1 MQDRVSPMTAL
12 YQQLLGPAW
21 GELSPAVQRL
31 HAEQEVARGTFRVQR
46 GVWWL
51 ARALGALMRMPAAA
65 EAVAVT
71 LRIERRGM
79 RENWRRVFGAHPL
92 ASRQWA
98 QRGVLVEALGPVQCR
113 FRLVSTGGAL
123 GFEQVGAAF
132 GIGWLAFP
140 LPRFLAPQ
148 VHGRA
153 SVDEGTGEGHDTVH
167 VVVTIS
173 APGLGL
179 IVGYDG
185 HIPC

>member
-1 MQDRVSPMTAL
+1 MTAL

-21 GELSPAVQRL
+21 RELSPAVQRL
-31 HAEQEVARGTFRVQR
+31 HTEQVVARGTFFGRR
-46 GVWWL
+46 GGSRL
-51 ARALGALMRMPAAA
+51 ARALGALLRMPAAA

-71 LRIERRGM
+71 LRIERAGL
-79 RENWRRVFGAHPL
+79 REDWRRVFGEHPL
-92 ASRQWA
+92 ASRQWER
-98 QRGVLVEALGPVQCR
+98 RGFLVEALGPIQCR

-132 GIGWLAFP
+132 GIGWLAVP
-140 LPRFLAPQ
+140 LPRFLAPR

-153 SVDEGTGEGHDTVH
+153 SVDSDGDGARTVH

>member
-1 MQDRVSPMTAL
+1 MTAL

-21 GELSPAVQRL
+21 RELSPAVQRL
-31 HAEQEVARGTFRVQR
+31 HAEQQAARGTFRVRR
-46 GVWWL
+46 GVSRL
-51 ARALGALMRMPAAA
+51 ARALGALLRMPAAA

-71 LRIERRGM
+71 LRIERSGM
-79 RENWRRVFGAHPL
+79 REDWRRVFGQHPL
-92 ASRQWA
+92 ASRQWER
-98 QRGVLVEALGPVQCR
+98 RGLLVEALGPIQCR

-140 LPRFLAPQ
+140 LPRFLAPR

-153 SVDEGTGEGHDTVH
+153 SVDEARTGDGPDTVH